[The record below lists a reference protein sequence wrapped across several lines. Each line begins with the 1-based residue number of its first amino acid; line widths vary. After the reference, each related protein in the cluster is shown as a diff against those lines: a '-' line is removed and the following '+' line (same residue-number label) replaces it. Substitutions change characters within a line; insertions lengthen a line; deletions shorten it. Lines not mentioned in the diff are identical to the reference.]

1 MQNPASSRSLPRVVT
16 AVALATDGDGAPH
29 LPTRMRILKWGDNPN
44 SQGVP
49 VRVGPR
55 LVAAMREPTYPFRQI
70 ALDYEH
76 NTWPGSKAYQETREP
91 REVAA
96 FLTVEAV
103 EGQGVFVN
111 VDRWTP
117 SGLRQAPNY
126 CDLSATPLLDKDG
139 NVTAIVSVA
148 LSRTGA
154 VPDIVF
160 EQAAAMSAALQ
171 TDPHG
176 ETMNWKEM
184 IAKYLGLDPAATDE
198 EVQAAW
204 KAHLEK
210 AAADKAKAAEAKAA
224 EAKPAPAPEAA
235 AALSAEAIGG
245 IVATAVKAAVGP
257 LAARLDGQD
266 KAKII
271 ADARAEGKVVALSDT
286 LLQRMTTQEL
296 SDHVKALPAVVP
308 LAALTPV
315 KIAEGRTV
323 ALSAAEMEVCRAL
336 GLTAEAYAKE
346 KAVAL

>member
-16 AVALATDGDGAPH
+16 AVALATDGDGAPR

-103 EGQGVFVN
+103 EGKGVFVN

-117 SGLRQAPNY
+117 SGLRQAPNF

-139 NVTAIVSVA
+139 NVTAICSVA

-160 EQAAAMSAALQ
+160 EQAAAMSAAPQ

-184 IAKYLGLDPAATDE
+184 IAKYLGLAPEATDE

-210 AAADKAKAAEAKAA
+210 AAAEKAKAAEA
-224 EAKPAPAPEAA
+224 APPPEAA

-245 IVATAVKAAVGP
+245 IVATAVKAQTAG
-257 LAARLDGQD
+257 LAARLDGQE
-266 KAKII
+266 KQRLI
-271 ADARAEGKVVALSDT
+271 DAARSEGKVVALADT
-286 LLQRMTTQEL
+286 LLARMTVDEL
-296 SDHVKALPAVVP
+296 RTHVGALPAVVP

-315 KIAEGRTV
+315 QVAEGRTI
-323 ALSAAEMEVCRAL
+323 ALNATEMAVCKAL
-336 GLTAEAYAKE
+336 GLAAEAYARE

>member
-1 MQNPASSRSLPRVVT
+1 MKQPASSRSLPRVVT
-16 AVALATDGDGAPH
+16 AVALAAAGDGAQPP
-29 LPTRMRILKWGDNPN
+29 LPTRMRILAWGDNPN

-49 VRVGPR
+49 VRVGQR
-55 LVAAMREPTYPFRQI
+55 LVEAMREPTYPFRQI

-117 SGLRQAPNY
+117 SGLRHAPNF

-160 EQAAAMSAALQ
+160 EQAAAMSAAPQ
-171 TDPHG
+171 PDPHG

-184 IAKYLGLDPAATDE
+184 IAKYLGLAPEATDE

-204 KAHLEK
+204 KAHLEQT
-210 AAADKAKAAEAKAA
+210 AAATAKAAEAGGGDGGGAA
-224 EAKPAPAPEAA
+224 T
-235 AALSAEAIGG
+235 LSAEAIGG
-245 IVATAVKAAVGP
+245 IVATAVRAQTAG
-257 LAARLDGQD
+257 LAARLDGQEKQRLID
-266 KAKII
+266 A
-271 ADARAEGKVVALSDT
+271 ARAEGKVVALADT
-286 LLQRMTTQEL
+286 LLSRMTVEEL
-296 SDHVKALPAVVP
+296 RTHVAALPPVVP

-323 ALSAAEMEVCRAL
+323 TLNATELTVCRSL
-336 GLTAEAYAKE
+336 GLSAEAYAKE
-346 KAVAL
+346 KGVAP

>member
-16 AVALATDGDGAPH
+16 AVALATDGDGAPR

-103 EGQGVFVN
+103 EGRGVFVN

-117 SGLRQAPNY
+117 SGLRQAPNF
-126 CDLSATPLLDKDG
+126 CDLSATPLLDQDG

-160 EQAAAMSAALQ
+160 EQAAAMSAAPQ

-184 IAKYLGLDPAATDE
+184 IAKYLGLAPEATDE
-198 EVQAAW
+198 EVQDAW

-210 AAADKAKAAEAKAA
+210 AAAEKAKAAEAK
-224 EAKPAPAPEAA
+224 PAPEAA

-245 IVATAVKAAVGP
+245 IVATAVKAQTAG
-257 LAARLDGQD
+257 LAARLDGQE
-266 KAKII
+266 KQRLI
-271 ADARAEGKVVALSDT
+271 DAARSEGKVVALADT
-286 LLQRMTTQEL
+286 LLARMTVDEL
-296 SDHVKALPAVVP
+296 RTHVGALPAVVP

-315 KIAEGRTV
+315 QVAEGRTI
-323 ALSAAEMEVCRAL
+323 ALNATEMAVCKAL
-336 GLTAEAYAKE
+336 GLAAEAYARE

>member
-16 AVALATDGDGAPH
+16 AVALATDGDGAPR

-55 LVAAMREPTYPFRQI
+55 LVEAMREPTYPFRQI

-103 EGQGVFVN
+103 EGKGVFVN

-117 SGLRQAPNY
+117 SGLRHAPNF

-160 EQAAAMSAALQ
+160 EQAAAMSAAPQ

-184 IAKYLGLDPAATDE
+184 IAKYLGLAPEATDE
-198 EVQAAW
+198 EVLAAW
-204 KAHLEK
+204 QAHLEK
-210 AAADKAKAAEAKAA
+210 AAAEKAKAAEAKAA
-224 EAKPAPAPEAA
+224 EAAPAPEAA

-245 IVATAVKAAVGP
+245 IVATAVKAQTAG
-257 LAARLDGQD
+257 LAARIDGQE
-266 KAKII
+266 KQRLI
-271 ADARAEGKVVALSDT
+271 DAARSEGKVVALADT
-286 LLQRMTTQEL
+286 LLARMTVDEL
-296 SDHVKALPAVVP
+296 RAHVDALPPVVP

-315 KIAEGRTV
+315 QVAEGRTI
-323 ALSAAEMEVCRAL
+323 ALNATEMAVCKAL
-336 GLTAEAYAKE
+336 GLSAEAYARE

>member
-16 AVALATDGDGAPH
+16 AVALATDGDGAPR

-55 LVAAMREPTYPFRQI
+55 LVEAMREPTYPFRQI

-103 EGQGVFVN
+103 EGKGVFVN

-117 SGLRQAPNY
+117 SGLRQAPNF
-126 CDLSATPLLDKDG
+126 CDLSATPLLDQDG

-160 EQAAAMSAALQ
+160 EQAAAMSAAPQ

-184 IAKYLGLDPAATDE
+184 IAKYLGLAPEATDE
-198 EVQAAW
+198 EVQDAW

-210 AAADKAKAAEAKAA
+210 AAAEKAKAAEAK
-224 EAKPAPAPEAA
+224 PAPEAA

-245 IVATAVKAAVGP
+245 IVATAVKAQTAG
-257 LAARLDGQD
+257 LAARLDGQE
-266 KAKII
+266 KQRLI
-271 ADARAEGKVVALSDT
+271 DAARSEGKVVALADT
-286 LLQRMTTQEL
+286 LLARMTVDEL
-296 SDHVKALPAVVP
+296 RTHVGALPAVVP

-315 KIAEGRTV
+315 QVAEGRTI
-323 ALSAAEMEVCRAL
+323 ALNATEMAVCKAL
-336 GLTAEAYAKE
+336 GLAAEAYARE